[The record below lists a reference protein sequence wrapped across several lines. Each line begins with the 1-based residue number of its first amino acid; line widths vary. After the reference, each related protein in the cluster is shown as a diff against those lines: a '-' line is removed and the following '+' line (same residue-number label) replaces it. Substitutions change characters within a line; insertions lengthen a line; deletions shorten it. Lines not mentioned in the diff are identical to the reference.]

1 MPFSVPKRGE
11 DDEKMV
17 WGNRHSLIATAW
29 MFSGLLAFTHATQ
42 AATTVAQQAGEM
54 LARAQALNQK
64 CNYLNA
70 ADKAHLLRLVQKAEH
85 ALTMR
90 ANADIAGAAMRHGR
104 EAGAD
109 SDCSVSEKKNLKTIL
124 GAAKAAS
131 DSAGTEVL
139 APEPIPPLAKS
150 TAPGPRIE
158 PKLKP
163 AQAPPQLAE
172 ELVTPAEPKPK
183 QIVAKVPRYTQPAAL
198 QVAAVHPMDSG
209 LQSYGEITR
218 DYYVARR
225 CAPNDA
231 KGLGQMY
238 QQIVARHDA
247 LLRDHAAGEISSI
260 LRRSASEARGQGC

>member
-1 MPFSVPKRGE
+1 
-11 DDEKMV
+11 
-17 WGNRHSLIATAW
+17 
-29 MFSGLLAFTHATQ
+29 
-42 AATTVAQQAGEM
+42 M

-64 CNYLNA
+64 CNYLNS

-131 DSAGTEVL
+131 HSDGTGLL
-139 APEPIPPLAKS
+139 ASEPIRPLAAS

-158 PKLKP
+158 PKLQP
-163 AQAPPQLAE
+163 AQAPPQLTNQDI
-172 ELVTPAEPKPK
+172 VTPAEPKPK
-183 QIVAKVPRYTQPAAL
+183 QIVAKGQGYPQPAAL
-198 QVAAVHPMDSG
+198 QVVAVHNMDSG

-225 CAPNDA
+225 CAPGDA

-238 QQIVARHDA
+238 QRIVASHDA
-247 LLRDHAAGEISSI
+247 LLRNHAAGEVSSI
-260 LRRSASEARGQGC
+260 LHRSAKAASSQGC